1 MFIIVARCTSHRHV
15 AHLFR
20 HLALCRSQKPPL
32 YDEFT
37 VFGMP
42 SGQDEVEKLGVRD
55 CLQSVPEPSRLT
67 PRPPQLKRA
76 SKLEASIA
84 ALEER
89 VHYAF
94 PPQINPE
101 NPFLLR
107 KYRDPTHPQPNLVS
121 SPRSLH
127 SPRRPMSNV
136 AAYRR
141 VGLDHADQWL
151 LPSATRLV
159 ESARSRPKYEEQMM
173 LGFLSARAHRT
184 SAQTPT
190 SWKMKRFQLTSPRV

>member
-1 MFIIVARCTSHRHV
+1 MRCP
-15 AHLFR
+15 
-20 HLALCRSQKPPL
+20 ALYLSQKVPL

-42 SGQDEVEKLGVRD
+42 SGKDEVEKLGVRD
-55 CLQSVPEPSRLT
+55 CLQSAPEPSPLT
-67 PRPPQLKRA
+67 PRPPQLKRG

-107 KYRDPTHPQPNLVS
+107 KYRDPTHPQPNLMP

-136 AAYRR
+136 GAYRR
-141 VGLDHADQWL
+141 VGLDQAEQWL

-173 LGFLSARAHRT
+173 LGFLSARAHRNPQA
-184 SAQTPT
+184 SGG
-190 SWKMKRFQLTSPRV
+190 WKMKRFQLTNPRV